1 MTWFGK
7 PGQSAP
13 AADSPPHVHDPPAAH
28 DPPDRRPPAPT
39 TDLIVPDAPPTG
51 GDLVPLAAVELA
63 LANAERVGD
72 VKEIR
77 DKAEA
82 VRTYAERAGL
92 GLEQQNA
99 AAEVRL
105 RAERRAGEM
114 LAKMA
119 LHGGDRRGADAPD
132 RVTLGDLGV
141 SKDQSARWQK
151 LARVTAGDFDAHV
164 AAVKGRGEELTTAG
178 LLRLAKPARKRAA
191 KAEPADED
199 APDAGVVETLAELI
213 DSGAKF
219 GCLYADPPWPG
230 EESGDDAPTIGQ
242 LSALRLDLLAA
253 DVCQL
258 HLWTTNEYLPTAVN
272 MLAGWGFEY
281 AGTFAWCRPT
291 GTPGRPWRSGHDL
304 LVCGLRGGC
313 PKPGKT
319 ALSWLTAGKAR
330 GGGKPAKMRKLL
342 EEVTPGP
349 RAELF
354 TIRAT
359 PGWTCCRVAECG

>member
-7 PGQSAP
+7 GEEPAP
-13 AADSPPHVHDPPAAH
+13 AAADSPPDFSPPAA
-28 DPPDRRPPAPT
+28 PAAE
-39 TDLIVPDAPPTG
+39 LIVPEPPETTALAPT
-51 GDLVPLAAVELA
+51 AAVELA
-63 LANAERVGD
+63 LANAEHVGE

-119 LHGGDRRGADAPD
+119 LHGGDRRGADAND

-151 LARVTAGDFDAHV
+151 LARVSAGDFDAHV
-164 AAVKGRGEELTTAG
+164 VAVKERGEELTTAG
-178 LLRLAKPARKRAA
+178 LLRLAKPARRKAA
-191 KAEPADED
+191 KPVPDED

-319 ALSWLTAGKAR
+319 ALSWLTAGRAR

-354 TIRAT
+354 TIRDT

>member
-7 PGQSAP
+7 GEEPAP
-13 AADSPPHVHDPPAAH
+13 AATEAPPDNSPPAA
-28 DPPDRRPPAPT
+28 PAAE
-39 TDLIVPDAPPTG
+39 LIVPGPPETTALAPI
-51 GDLVPLAAVELA
+51 AAVELA
-63 LANAERVGD
+63 LANAEHVGD

-99 AAEVRL
+99 AAEIRL

-119 LHGGDRRGADAPD
+119 LHGGDRRVADAGE

-164 AAVKGRGEELTTAG
+164 AAVKDCGEELTTAG
-178 LLRLAKPARKRAA
+178 LLRLAKPARRKAA
-191 KAEPADED
+191 RAEPVDED
-199 APDAGVVETLAELI
+199 APDAGVVETLAELVDI
-213 DSGAKF
+213 DAKF
-219 GCLYADPPWPG
+219 GCLYADPPWPDWD
-230 EESGDDAPTIGQ
+230 SPADAPTVAG
-242 LSALRLDLLAA
+242 LSGLPVGVLAA
-253 DVCQL
+253 ETAQL
-258 HLWTTNEYLPTAVN
+258 HLWVPDRHLCAALG
-272 MLAGWGFEY
+272 MLHAWGFEY
-281 AGTFAWCRPT
+281 GGTFAWCRP
-291 GTPGRPWRSGHDL
+291 GGSHGHPWRPAHDL
-304 LVCGLRGGC
+304 LLWGYRGDEPESGRN
-313 PKPGKT
+313 
-319 ALSWLTAGKAR
+319 AASWLSAGKPR
-330 GGGKPAKMRKLL
+330 GGGKPAKVRKLL
-342 EEVTPGP
+342 ETVAPGP

-354 TIRAT
+354 TVRDT

>member
-7 PGQSAP
+7 GEQPAPHAADAPPDFSASAP
-13 AADSPPHVHDPPAAH
+13 AAAE
-28 DPPDRRPPAPT
+28 
-39 TDLIVPDAPPTG
+39 LIVPERPSETTA
-51 GDLVPLAAVELA
+51 LAPLAAVELA
-63 LANAERVGD
+63 LANAERVED

-164 AAVKGRGEELTTAG
+164 AAVKERGEELTTAG
-178 LLRLAKPARKRAA
+178 LLRLAKPARRKAA
-191 KAEPADED
+191 KSVPNEET
-199 APDAGVVETLAELI
+199 PDAGVVETLAELV
-213 DSGAKF
+213 DSDAKF
-219 GCLYADPPWPG
+219 GCLYVDPPWPG
-230 EESGDDAPTIGQ
+230 WESGDDAPTVGE
-242 LSALRLDLLAA
+242 LSALPVGVLAA
-253 DVCQL
+253 ETAQL
-258 HLWTTNEYLPTAVN
+258 HLWVPDRHLCAALGMMHV
-272 MLAGWGFEY
+272 WGFEY
-281 AGTFAWCRPT
+281 GGTFAWCRP
-291 GTPGRPWRSGHDL
+291 SGGH
-304 LVCGLRGGC
+304 GH
-313 PKPGKT
+313 P
-319 ALSWLTAGKAR
+319 
-330 GGGKPAKMRKLL
+330 
-342 EEVTPGP
+342 
-349 RAELF
+349 
-354 TIRAT
+354 
-359 PGWTCCRVAECG
+359 

>member
-39 TDLIVPDAPPTG
+39 TDLIVPDAPPSG
-51 GDLVPLAAVELA
+51 GDLAPLAAVELA
-63 LANAERVGD
+63 LANAEHVED

-119 LHGGDRRGADAPD
+119 LHSGDRRGADAGE
-132 RVTLGDLGV
+132 RVTLTDLGV

-164 AAVKGRGEELTTAG
+164 TAVKGRGEELTTAG
-178 LLRLAKPARKRAA
+178 LLRLAKPARRRTM
-191 KAEPADED
+191 KAEPANED
-199 APDAGVVETLAELI
+199 VPDAGVVETLAELV

-230 EESGDDAPTIGQ
+230 WESGDDAPTVGE
-242 LSALRLDLLAA
+242 LSALPVGVLAA
-253 DVCQL
+253 ETAQL
-258 HLWTTNEYLPTAVN
+258 HLWVPDRHLCAALG
-272 MLAGWGFEY
+272 MLHAWGFEY
-281 AGTFAWCRPT
+281 GGTFAWCRPS
-291 GTPGRPWRSGHDL
+291 GGHGHPWRPAHDL
-304 LVCGLRGGC
+304 LLWGFRGDEPESGRN
-313 PKPGKT
+313 
-319 ALSWLTAGKAR
+319 AASWLSAGKPR
-330 GGGKPAKMRKLL
+330 GGGKPAKVRKLL
-342 EEVTPGP
+342 EAVAPGP